1 MYIGKD
7 KVMAKGIEK
16 LSALKVSKLS
26 KPGCYGDGGN
36 LWLQIGPAGGK
47 AWLLR
52 YTLHGKAKNMG
63 LGPAHTVSLAEAREK
78 AKAAR
83 KLLLE
88 GIDPGTEKKARI
100 ARIASAVAKT
110 FDMCV
115 TDYIGIHRHG
125 WKNDKHADQW
135 ENTLK
140 TYASPVFGKLPVSE
154 VDTDLVM
161 KALLPIWT
169 TKTETASRVR
179 GRIESV
185 LGWATT
191 SKFRTGDNPA
201 RWKGHLENLLPA
213 AAKVAKV
220 RNHPALPYKQVGAF
234 MAALRQQA
242 GSGAR
247 ALEFAILTAA
257 RSGEVRGATWQEIDL
272 KEKCWTI
279 PASRM
284 KAGKEHR
291 VPLSDAAVKLLK
303 GLPRIEGNDLVF
315 PAARG
320 GELSDMTLTAT
331 IRRMQGEAKPIWV
344 DAAGQP
350 ITGHGFRSTFR
361 DWAGE
366 VTAHPR
372 EVIEHA
378 LAHQLKDAAEA
389 AYARGSLFDKRRN
402 LMDDWANYC
411 AKVQQEQADN
421 VIEMR
426 GAA

>member
-1 MYIGKD
+1 
-7 KVMAKGIEK
+7 MARGIEK

-36 LWLQIGPAGGK
+36 LWLQIGPNGGK
-47 AWLLR
+47 AWLFR

-63 LGPAHTVSLAEAREK
+63 LGPLHTVTLAEAREK
-78 AKAAR
+78 ATAAR
-83 KLLLE
+83 KMLLE
-88 GIDPGTEKKARI
+88 GIDPCTEKKARLTRLS
-100 ARIASAVAKT
+100 AAVAKS
-110 FDMCV
+110 FNDCAE
-115 TDYIGIHRHG
+115 DYIKVHRHG
-125 WKNDKHADQW
+125 WKNEKHADQW
-135 ENTLK
+135 TATLE
-140 TYASPVFGKLPVSE
+140 TYASPVFGHLPVSE
-154 VDTDLVM
+154 VDTDMVM
-161 KALLPIWT
+161 KVLLPIWT

-242 GSGAR
+242 GTGAQ

-272 KEKCWTI
+272 QAKHWTI
-279 PASRM
+279 PAGRM
-284 KAGKEHR
+284 KAEREHR
-291 VPLSDAAVKLLK
+291 IPLSDAAVKLLEA
-303 GLPRIEGNDLVF
+303 LPCIEGTDMVF
-315 PAARG
+315 PAPRG
-320 GELSDMTLTAT
+320 GALSDMTLTAV
-331 IRRMQGEAKPIWV
+331 IRRMQGDDAPIWT
-344 DAAGQP
+344 DTAGQP
-350 ITGHGFRSTFR
+350 ITAHGFRSTFR

-366 VTAHPR
+366 TTAHPR

-378 LAHQLKDAAEA
+378 LAHQLKDKAEA
-389 AYARGSLFDKRRN
+389 AYARGSLFDKRIR
-402 LMDDWANYC
+402 LMADWAAYC
-411 AKVQQEQADN
+411 AKVQTEQPDN
-421 VIEMR
+421 VVELR
-426 GAA
+426 AAS

>member
-1 MYIGKD
+1 
-7 KVMAKGIEK
+7 
-16 LSALKVSKLS
+16 
-26 KPGCYGDGGN
+26 
-36 LWLQIGPAGGK
+36 
-47 AWLLR
+47 
-52 YTLHGKAKNMG
+52 
-63 LGPAHTVSLAEAREK
+63 
-78 AKAAR
+78 
-83 KLLLE
+83 
-88 GIDPGTEKKARI
+88 
-100 ARIASAVAKT
+100 
-110 FDMCV
+110 
-115 TDYIGIHRHG
+115 
-125 WKNDKHADQW
+125 
-135 ENTLK
+135 
-140 TYASPVFGKLPVSE
+140 
-154 VDTDLVM
+154 
-161 KALLPIWT
+161 
-169 TKTETASRVR
+169 
-179 GRIESV
+179 
-185 LGWATT
+185 
-191 SKFRTGDNPA
+191 
-201 RWKGHLENLLPA
+201 
-213 AAKVAKV
+213 
-220 RNHPALPYKQVGAF
+220 

-279 PASRM
+279 PAGRM
-284 KAGKEHR
+284 KAEREHR
-291 VPLSDAAVKLLK
+291 IPLSDAAVKMLEA
-303 GLPRIEGNDLVF
+303 LPRIEGNDLVF

-378 LAHQLKDAAEA
+378 LAHMLKDKAEA
-389 AYARGSLFDKRRN
+389 AYARGTLFDKRRN